1 MKPNSFKHSVL
12 AVGVVA
18 AMGITTAN
26 AATPTGGTSGSF
38 NVTNKASASYT
49 VAGNATSQT
58 AESNVVTVN
67 VSETGSFSLISTV
80 ADNTPNDDFGRDRPI
95 NAQASSTV
103 DFTHTLT
110 NGGNVN
116 DTYTVNIANIP
127 NANANGDDFDY
138 NLTNSVIKY
147 QKVNAAGTNVGGEV
161 IVINGGTI
169 ALAPGEKA
177 LITVTAQADTKR
189 VADANGILT
198 VTAES
203 VYLKSKTGNTAA
215 TTYTATNT
223 DNALTKTPLYAITK
237 SATTNLG
244 NKNLDLNNTG
254 AYVDYTITVK
264 NEGNID
270 GTAITISDDLP
281 SGLVAIASTEA
292 NYLAPTVTASNGSAA
307 GTAVLSAVN
316 KTITVAG
323 QNVKV
328 GETITVTFRAKKATG
343 ATDAD
348 SFTNYAIVRDNTKD
362 DATANNPDIIDRS
375 DNGLT
380 PGGLT
385 QSTYEDPSKPLIG
398 KDDNTNSSVTTSNQ
412 VRAINITSGANKEI
426 ALVTSTTNNEISN
439 TYTYTITNNGS
450 GVTEAAGTGNDANAV
465 KLSIKPTAT
474 QNNGIIDSPII
485 NITRVYVDANDN
497 GKFDTGETELT
508 GVNGIYDLN
517 AATPLVNGTRT
528 GLAPTASV
536 KIGVQVA
543 STGQGSNDPNST
555 TNNVNNIGNFET
567 LTVAVQPVGTVSGT
581 AAPTSTAGNQ
591 LSTTSTTTLQGINL
605 KKYQIADNCT
615 ANPDVAAATWSTDN
629 VTAKADQCVFYKL
642 EAINTF
648 TDTTKIVNNLVVS
661 DALDSKLT
669 YQAGSF
675 SASPTATS
683 QILGQSIQ
691 VTFASIAANTTAN
704 VIFAA
709 KPSQTGTNQ

>member
-12 AVGVVA
+12 AIGVVA

-38 NVTNKASASYT
+38 NVTNKATASYT
-49 VAGNATSQT
+49 VAGNTTSQN

-67 VSETGSFSLISTV
+67 VSETGSFSLLSTV
-80 ADNTPNDDFGRDRPI
+80 VDANPNDDFGRDRSI

-127 NANANGDDFDY
+127 NGTGDAFDY
-138 NLTNSVIKY
+138 SLTASVIKY
-147 QKVNAAGTNVGGEV
+147 QKVNAAGTNIGGVV
-161 IVINGGTI
+161 IVANGGTI

-203 VYLKSKTGNTAA
+203 AYLKSKTGNTAA

-223 DNALTKTPLYAITK
+223 DNALTTTPLYAITK

-244 NKNLDLNNTG
+244 NRNLDLNNAS

-264 NEGNID
+264 NEGNIN
-270 GTAITISDDLP
+270 GTAISISDDLP

-292 NYLAPTVTASNGSAA
+292 NYVAPTVTASNGSAA
-307 GTAVLSAVN
+307 GTAVLSNSN

-343 ATDAD
+343 ATATS
-348 SFTNYAIVRDNTKD
+348 SFVNYAVVRDNTKD
-362 DATANNPDIIDRS
+362 DTTANTPDIIDRS
-375 DNGLT
+375 DNGVT
-380 PGGLT
+380 PGGPT
-385 QSTYEDPSKPLIG
+385 ESTYEDPAKPLVG
-398 KDDNTNSSVTTSNQ
+398 ADNNNNATVNTTNQT
-412 VRAINITSGANKEI
+412 RAIAITPGANKEI
-426 ALVTSTTNNEISN
+426 ALVTLATSNEVTN
-439 TYTYTITNNGS
+439 TYTYTITNNGTD
-450 GVTEAAGTGNDANAV
+450 VTEAVGTGNNANAV

-474 QNNGIIDSPII
+474 QNNGITDSAVIS
-485 NITRVYVDANDN
+485 ITRVYVDANNN

-508 GVNGIYDLN
+508 GVDGIYDLN

-528 GLAPTASV
+528 GLAPGASV

-543 STGQGSNDPNST
+543 STGKGSNDPNST
-555 TNNVNNIGNFET
+555 TDNVNNIGNFET
-567 LTVAVQPVGTVSGT
+567 LTVAVQPNGAVNGT
-581 AAPTSTAGNQ
+581 AAPTSTSDNP
-591 LSTTSTTTLQGINL
+591 LSTTSTTTLQGVNL
-605 KKYQIADNCT
+605 KKYQIADDCD
-615 ANPDVAAATWSTDN
+615 ANPGVAAAAWSIN
-629 VTAKADQCVFYKL
+629 PATANADQCVFYKL
-642 EAINTF
+642 EAKNTF
-648 TDTTKIVNNLVVS
+648 TDTTKVVNNLVVS
-661 DALDSKLT
+661 DTLNDKLT
-669 YQAGSF
+669 YQANSF

-683 QILGQSIQ
+683 QTLGQSLQ

-709 KPSQTGTNQ
+709 QPSKTGTN

>member
-12 AVGVVA
+12 AIGVVA

-38 NVTNKASASYT
+38 NVTNKATASYT
-49 VAGNATSQT
+49 VAGNTTSQN

-67 VSETGSFSLISTV
+67 VSETGSFSLLSTV
-80 ADNTPNDDFGRDRPI
+80 VDANPNDDFGRDRSI

-127 NANANGDDFDY
+127 NGTGDDFDY
-138 NLTNSVIKY
+138 SLTASVIKY
-147 QKVNAAGTNVGGEV
+147 QKVNAAGTNIGGVV
-161 IVINGGTI
+161 IVANGGTI

-177 LITVTAQADTKR
+177 LITDTAQADTKR

-203 VYLKSKTGNTAA
+203 AYLKSKTGNTAA

-223 DNALTKTPLYAITK
+223 DNALTTTPLYAITK

-244 NKNLDLNNTG
+244 NRNLDLNNAS

-264 NEGNID
+264 NEGNIN
-270 GTAITISDDLP
+270 GTAISISDDLP

-292 NYLAPTVTASNGSAA
+292 NYVAPTVTASNGSAA
-307 GTAVLSAVN
+307 GTAVLSNSN

-343 ATDAD
+343 ATATS
-348 SFTNYAIVRDNTKD
+348 SFVNYAVVRDNTKD
-362 DATANNPDIIDRS
+362 DTTANTPDIIDRS
-375 DNGLT
+375 DNGVI
-380 PGGLT
+380 PGGPT
-385 QSTYEDPSKPLIG
+385 ESTYEDPAKPLVG
-398 KDDNTNSSVTTSNQ
+398 ADNNNNATVNTTNQT
-412 VRAINITSGANKEI
+412 RAIAITPGANKEI
-426 ALVTSTTNNEISN
+426 ALVTLATSNEVTN
-439 TYTYTITNNGS
+439 TYTYTITNNGND
-450 GVTEAAGTGNDANAV
+450 VTEAVGTGNNANAV

-474 QNNGIIDSPII
+474 QNNGITDSAVIS
-485 NITRVYVDANDN
+485 ITRVYVDANNN

-508 GVNGIYDLN
+508 GVDGIYDLN

-528 GLAPTASV
+528 GLAPGASV

-543 STGQGSNDPNST
+543 STGKGSNDPNST
-555 TNNVNNIGNFET
+555 TDNVNNIGNFET
-567 LTVAVQPVGTVSGT
+567 LTVAVQPNGAVNGT
-581 AAPTSTAGNQ
+581 AAPTSTSDNP
-591 LSTTSTTTLQGINL
+591 LSTTSTTTLQGVNL
-605 KKYQIADNCT
+605 KKYQIADDCD
-615 ANPDVAAATWSTDN
+615 ANPGVAAAAWSIN
-629 VTAKADQCVFYKL
+629 PATANADQCVFYKL
-642 EAINTF
+642 EAKNTF
-648 TDTTKIVNNLVVS
+648 TDTTKVVNNLVVS
-661 DALDSKLT
+661 DTLNDKLT
-669 YQAGSF
+669 YQANSF

-683 QILGQSIQ
+683 QTLGQSLQ

-704 VIFAA
+704 IIFAA
-709 KPSQTGTNQ
+709 QPSKTGTN

>member
-12 AVGVVA
+12 AIGVVA

-38 NVTNKASASYT
+38 NVTNKATASYT
-49 VAGNATSQT
+49 VAGNTTSQN

-67 VSETGSFSLISTV
+67 VSETGSFSLLSTV
-80 ADNTPNDDFGRDRPI
+80 VDANPNDDFGRDRSI

-127 NANANGDDFDY
+127 NGTGDDFDY
-138 NLTNSVIKY
+138 SLTASVIKY
-147 QKVNAAGTNVGGEV
+147 QKVNAAGTNIGGVV
-161 IVINGGTI
+161 IVANGGTI

-203 VYLKSKTGNTAA
+203 AYLKSKTGNTAA

-223 DNALTKTPLYAITK
+223 DNALTTTPLYAITK

-244 NKNLDLNNTG
+244 NRNLDLNNAS

-264 NEGNID
+264 NEGNIN
-270 GTAITISDDLP
+270 GTAISISDDLP

-292 NYLAPTVTASNGSAA
+292 NYVAPTVTASNGSAA
-307 GTAVLSAVN
+307 GTAVLSNSN

-343 ATDAD
+343 ATATS
-348 SFTNYAIVRDNTKD
+348 SFVNYAVVRDNTKD
-362 DATANNPDIIDRS
+362 DTTTNTPDIIDRS
-375 DNGLT
+375 DNGVT
-380 PGGLT
+380 PGGPT
-385 QSTYEDPSKPLIG
+385 ESTYEDPAKPLVG
-398 KDDNTNSSVTTSNQ
+398 ADNNNNATVNTTNQT
-412 VRAINITSGANKEI
+412 RAIAITPGANKEI
-426 ALVTSTTNNEISN
+426 ALVTLATSNEVTN
-439 TYTYTITNNGS
+439 TYTYTITNNGTD
-450 GVTEAAGTGNDANAV
+450 VTEAVGTGNNANAV

-474 QNNGIIDSPII
+474 QNNGITDSAVIS
-485 NITRVYVDANDN
+485 ITRVYVDANNN

-508 GVNGIYDLN
+508 DVDGIYDLN

-528 GLAPTASV
+528 GLAPGASV

-543 STGQGSNDPNST
+543 STGKGSNDPNST
-555 TNNVNNIGNFET
+555 TDNVNNIGNFET
-567 LTVAVQPVGTVSGT
+567 LTVAVQPNGAVNGT
-581 AAPTSTAGNQ
+581 AAPTSTSDNP
-591 LSTTSTTTLQGINL
+591 LSTTSTTTLQGVNL
-605 KKYQIADNCT
+605 KKYQIADDCD
-615 ANPDVAAATWSTDN
+615 ANPGVAAAAWSIN
-629 VTAKADQCVFYKL
+629 PATANADQCVFYKL
-642 EAINTF
+642 EAKNTF
-648 TDTTKIVNNLVVS
+648 TDTTKVVNNLVVS
-661 DALDSKLT
+661 DTLNDKLT
-669 YQAGSF
+669 YQANSF

-683 QILGQSIQ
+683 QTLGQSLQ

-709 KPSQTGTNQ
+709 QPSKTGTN

>member
-12 AVGVVA
+12 AIGVVA

-38 NVTNKASASYT
+38 NVTNKATASYT
-49 VAGNATSQT
+49 VAGNTTSQN

-67 VSETGSFSLISTV
+67 VSETGSFSLLSTV
-80 ADNTPNDDFGRDRPI
+80 VDANPNDDFGRDRSI

-127 NANANGDDFDY
+127 NGTGDDFDY
-138 NLTNSVIKY
+138 SLTASVIKY
-147 QKVNAAGTNVGGEV
+147 QKVNAAGTNIGGVV
-161 IVINGGTI
+161 IVANGGTI

-203 VYLKSKTGNTAA
+203 AYLKSKTGNTAA

-223 DNALTKTPLYAITK
+223 DNALTTTPLYAITK

-244 NKNLDLNNTG
+244 NRNLDLNNAS

-264 NEGNID
+264 NDGNIN
-270 GTAITISDDLP
+270 GTAISISDDLP

-292 NYLAPTVTASNGSAA
+292 NYVAPTVTASNGSAA
-307 GTAVLSAVN
+307 GTAVLSNSN

-343 ATDAD
+343 ATATS
-348 SFTNYAIVRDNTKD
+348 SFVNYAVVRDNTKD
-362 DATANNPDIIDRS
+362 DTTANTPDIIDRS
-375 DNGLT
+375 DNGVI
-380 PGGLT
+380 PGGPT
-385 QSTYEDPSKPLIG
+385 ESTYEDPAKPLVG
-398 KDDNTNSSVTTSNQ
+398 ADNNNNATVNTTNQT
-412 VRAINITSGANKEI
+412 RAIAITPGANKEI
-426 ALVTSTTNNEISN
+426 ALVTLATSNEVTN
-439 TYTYTITNNGS
+439 TYTYTITNNGTD
-450 GVTEAAGTGNDANAV
+450 VTEAVGTGNNANAV

-474 QNNGIIDSPII
+474 QNNGITDSAVIS
-485 NITRVYVDANDN
+485 ITRVYVDANNN

-508 GVNGIYDLN
+508 GVDGIYDLN

-528 GLAPTASV
+528 GLAPGASV

-543 STGQGSNDPNST
+543 STGKGSNDPNST
-555 TNNVNNIGNFET
+555 TDNVNNIGNFET
-567 LTVAVQPVGTVSGT
+567 LTVAVQPNGAVNGT
-581 AAPTSTAGNQ
+581 AAPTSTSDNP
-591 LSTTSTTTLQGINL
+591 LSTTSTTTLQGVNL
-605 KKYQIADNCT
+605 KKYQIADDCD
-615 ANPDVAAATWSTDN
+615 ANPGVAAAAWSIN
-629 VTAKADQCVFYKL
+629 PATANADQCVFYKL
-642 EAINTF
+642 EAKNTF
-648 TDTTKIVNNLVVS
+648 TDTTKVVNNLVVS
-661 DALDSKLT
+661 DTLNDKLT
-669 YQAGSF
+669 YQANSF

-683 QILGQSIQ
+683 QTLGQSLQ

-709 KPSQTGTNQ
+709 QPSKTGTN

>member
-12 AVGVVA
+12 AIGVVA

-38 NVTNKASASYT
+38 NVTNKATASYT
-49 VAGNATSQT
+49 VAGNTTSQN

-67 VSETGSFSLISTV
+67 VSETGSFSLLSTV
-80 ADNTPNDDFGRDRPI
+80 VDADPNDDFGRDRSI

-127 NANANGDDFDY
+127 NGTGDDFDY
-138 NLTNSVIKY
+138 SLTASVIKY
-147 QKVNAAGTNVGGEV
+147 QKVNAAGTNIGGVV
-161 IVINGGTI
+161 IVANGGTI

-203 VYLKSKTGNTAA
+203 AYLKSKTGNTAA

-223 DNALTKTPLYAITK
+223 DNALTTTPLYAITK

-244 NKNLDLNNTG
+244 NRNLDLNNAS

-264 NEGNID
+264 NEGNIN
-270 GTAITISDDLP
+270 GTAISISDDLP
-281 SGLVAIASTEA
+281 SGLIAIASTEA
-292 NYLAPTVTASNGSAA
+292 NYVAPTVTASNGSAA
-307 GTAVLSAVN
+307 GTAVLSNSN

-343 ATDAD
+343 ATTTS
-348 SFTNYAIVRDNTKD
+348 SFVNYAVVRDNTKD
-362 DATANNPDIIDRS
+362 DTTANTPDIIDRS
-375 DNGLT
+375 DNGVI
-380 PGGLT
+380 PGGPT
-385 QSTYEDPSKPLIG
+385 ESTYEDPAKPLIG
-398 KDDNTNSSVTTSNQ
+398 ADNNNNATVNTTNQT
-412 VRAINITSGANKEI
+412 RAIAITPGANKEI
-426 ALVTSTTNNEISN
+426 ALVTLATSNEVTN
-439 TYTYTITNNGS
+439 TYTYTITNNGTD
-450 GVTEAAGTGNDANAV
+450 VTEAVGTGNNANAV

-474 QNNGIIDSPII
+474 QNNGITDSAVIS
-485 NITRVYVDANDN
+485 ITRVYVDANSN

-508 GVNGIYDLN
+508 GVDGIYDLN

-528 GLAPTASV
+528 GLAPGASV

-543 STGQGSNDPNST
+543 STGKGSNDPNST
-555 TNNVNNIGNFET
+555 TDNVNNIGDFET
-567 LTVAVQPVGTVSGT
+567 LTVAVQPNGAVNGT
-581 AAPTSTAGNQ
+581 AAPTSTSDNP
-591 LSTTSTTTLQGINL
+591 LSTTSTTTLQGVNL
-605 KKYQIADNCT
+605 KKYQIADDCD
-615 ANPDVAAATWSTDN
+615 ANPGVAAAAWSIN
-629 VTAKADQCVFYKL
+629 PATANADQCVFYKL
-642 EAINTF
+642 EAKNTF
-648 TDTTKIVNNLVVS
+648 TDTTKVVNNLVVS
-661 DALDSKLT
+661 DTLNDKLT
-669 YQAGSF
+669 YQANSF

-683 QILGQSIQ
+683 QTLGQSLQ

-709 KPSQTGTNQ
+709 QPSKTGTN

>member
-12 AVGVVA
+12 AIGVVA

-38 NVTNKASASYT
+38 NVTNKATASYT
-49 VAGNATSQT
+49 VAGNTTSQN

-67 VSETGSFSLISTV
+67 VSETGSFSLLSTV
-80 ADNTPNDDFGRDRPI
+80 VDANPNDDFGRDRSI

-127 NANANGDDFDY
+127 NGTGDDFDY
-138 NLTNSVIKY
+138 SLTASVIKY
-147 QKVNAAGTNVGGEV
+147 QKVNAAGTNIGGVV
-161 IVINGGTI
+161 IVANGGTI

-203 VYLKSKTGNTAA
+203 AYLKSKTGNTAA

-223 DNALTKTPLYAITK
+223 DNALTTTPLYAITK

-244 NKNLDLNNTG
+244 NRNLDLNNAS

-264 NEGNID
+264 NDGNIN
-270 GTAITISDDLP
+270 GTAISISDDLP

-292 NYLAPTVTASNGSAA
+292 NYVAPTVTASNGSAA
-307 GTAVLSAVN
+307 GTAVLSNSN

-343 ATDAD
+343 ATATS
-348 SFTNYAIVRDNTKD
+348 SFVNYAVVRDNTKD
-362 DATANNPDIIDRS
+362 DTTANTPDIIDRS
-375 DNGLT
+375 DNGVT
-380 PGGLT
+380 PGGPT
-385 QSTYEDPSKPLIG
+385 ESTYEDPAKPLVG
-398 KDDNTNSSVTTSNQ
+398 ADNNNNATVNTTNQT
-412 VRAINITSGANKEI
+412 RAIAITPGANKEI
-426 ALVTSTTNNEISN
+426 ALVTLATSNEVTN
-439 TYTYTITNNGS
+439 TYTYTITNNGTD
-450 GVTEAAGTGNDANAV
+450 VTEAVGTGNNANAV

-474 QNNGIIDSPII
+474 QNNGITDSAVIS
-485 NITRVYVDANDN
+485 ITRVYVDANNN

-508 GVNGIYDLN
+508 GVDGIYDLN

-528 GLAPTASV
+528 GLAPGASV

-543 STGQGSNDPNST
+543 STGKGSNDPNST
-555 TNNVNNIGNFET
+555 TDNVNNIGNFET
-567 LTVAVQPVGTVSGT
+567 LTVAVQPNGAVNGT
-581 AAPTSTAGNQ
+581 AAPTSTSDNP
-591 LSTTSTTTLQGINL
+591 LSTTSTTTLQGVNL
-605 KKYQIADNCT
+605 KKYQIADDCD
-615 ANPDVAAATWSTDN
+615 ANPGVAAAAWSIN
-629 VTAKADQCVFYKL
+629 PATANADQCVFYKL
-642 EAINTF
+642 EAKNTF
-648 TDTTKIVNNLVVS
+648 TDTTKVVNNLVVS
-661 DALDSKLT
+661 DTLNDKLT
-669 YQAGSF
+669 YQANSF

-683 QILGQSIQ
+683 QTLGQSLQ

-709 KPSQTGTNQ
+709 QPSKTGTN

>member
-12 AVGVVA
+12 AIGVVA

-38 NVTNKASASYT
+38 NVTNKATASYT
-49 VAGNATSQT
+49 VAGNTTSQN

-67 VSETGSFSLISTV
+67 VSETGSFSLLSTV
-80 ADNTPNDDFGRDRPI
+80 VDANPNDDFGRDRSI

-127 NANANGDDFDY
+127 NGTGDAFDY
-138 NLTNSVIKY
+138 SLTASVIKY
-147 QKVNAAGTNVGGEV
+147 QKVNAAGTNIGGVV
-161 IVINGGTI
+161 IVANGGTI

-203 VYLKSKTGNTAA
+203 AYLKSKTGNTAA

-223 DNALTKTPLYAITK
+223 DNALTTTPLYAITK

-244 NKNLDLNNTG
+244 NRNLDLNNAS

-264 NEGNID
+264 NDGNIN
-270 GTAITISDDLP
+270 GTAISISDDLP

-292 NYLAPTVTASNGSAA
+292 NYVAPTVTASNGSAA
-307 GTAVLSAVN
+307 GTAVLSNSN

-343 ATDAD
+343 ATATS
-348 SFTNYAIVRDNTKD
+348 SFVNYAVVRDNTKD
-362 DATANNPDIIDRS
+362 DTTANTPDIIDRS
-375 DNGLT
+375 DNGVI
-380 PGGLT
+380 PGGPT
-385 QSTYEDPSKPLIG
+385 ESTYEDPAKPLVG
-398 KDDNTNSSVTTSNQ
+398 ADNNNNATVNTTNQT
-412 VRAINITSGANKEI
+412 RAIAITPGANKEI
-426 ALVTSTTNNEISN
+426 ALVTLATSNEVTN
-439 TYTYTITNNGS
+439 TYTYTITNNGTD
-450 GVTEAAGTGNDANAV
+450 VTEAVGTGNNANAV

-474 QNNGIIDSPII
+474 QNNGITDSAVIS
-485 NITRVYVDANDN
+485 ITRVYVDANNN

-508 GVNGIYDLN
+508 GVDGIYDLN

-528 GLAPTASV
+528 GLAPGASV

-543 STGQGSNDPNST
+543 STGKGSNDPNST
-555 TNNVNNIGNFET
+555 TDNVNNIGNFET
-567 LTVAVQPVGTVSGT
+567 LTVAVQPNGAVNGT
-581 AAPTSTAGNQ
+581 AAPTSTSDNP
-591 LSTTSTTTLQGINL
+591 LSTTSTTTLQGVNL
-605 KKYQIADNCT
+605 KKYQIADDCD
-615 ANPDVAAATWSTDN
+615 ANPGVAAAAWSIN
-629 VTAKADQCVFYKL
+629 PATANADQCVFYKL
-642 EAINTF
+642 EAKNTF
-648 TDTTKIVNNLVVS
+648 TDTTKVVNNLVVS
-661 DALDSKLT
+661 DTLNDKLT
-669 YQAGSF
+669 YQANSF

-683 QILGQSIQ
+683 QTLGQSLQ
-691 VTFASIAANTTAN
+691 VTFASIPANTTAN

-709 KPSQTGTNQ
+709 QPSKTGTN

>member
-12 AVGVVA
+12 AIGVVA

-38 NVTNKASASYT
+38 NVTNKATASYT
-49 VAGNATSQT
+49 VAGNTTSQN

-67 VSETGSFSLISTV
+67 VSETGSFSLLSTV
-80 ADNTPNDDFGRDRPI
+80 VDANPNDDFGRDRSI

-127 NANANGDDFDY
+127 NGTGDAFDY
-138 NLTNSVIKY
+138 SLTASVIKY
-147 QKVNAAGTNVGGEV
+147 QKVNAAGTNIGGVV
-161 IVINGGTI
+161 IVANGGTI

-203 VYLKSKTGNTAA
+203 AYLKSKTGNTAA

-223 DNALTKTPLYAITK
+223 DNALTTTPLYAITK

-244 NKNLDLNNTG
+244 NRNLDLNNAS

-264 NEGNID
+264 NDGNIN
-270 GTAITISDDLP
+270 GTAISISDDLP

-292 NYLAPTVTASNGSAA
+292 NYVAPTVTASNGSAA
-307 GTAVLSAVN
+307 GTAVLSNSN

-343 ATDAD
+343 ATATS
-348 SFTNYAIVRDNTKD
+348 SFVNYAVVRDNTKD
-362 DATANNPDIIDRS
+362 DTTANTPDIIDRS
-375 DNGLT
+375 DNGVI
-380 PGGLT
+380 PGGPT
-385 QSTYEDPSKPLIG
+385 ESTYEDPAKPLVG
-398 KDDNTNSSVTTSNQ
+398 ADNNNNATVNTTNQT
-412 VRAINITSGANKEI
+412 RAIAITPGANKEI
-426 ALVTSTTNNEISN
+426 ALVTLATSNEVTN
-439 TYTYTITNNGS
+439 TYTYTITNNGTD
-450 GVTEAAGTGNDANAV
+450 VTEAVGTGNNANAV

-474 QNNGIIDSPII
+474 QNNGITDSAVIS
-485 NITRVYVDANDN
+485 ITRVYVDANNN

-508 GVNGIYDLN
+508 GVDGIYDLN

-528 GLAPTASV
+528 GLAPGASV

-543 STGQGSNDPNST
+543 STGKGSNDPNST
-555 TNNVNNIGNFET
+555 TDNVNNIGNFET
-567 LTVAVQPVGTVSGT
+567 LTVAVQPNGAVNGT
-581 AAPTSTAGNQ
+581 AAPTSTSDNP
-591 LSTTSTTTLQGINL
+591 LSTTSTTTLQGVNL
-605 KKYQIADNCT
+605 KKYQIADDCD
-615 ANPDVAAATWSTDN
+615 ANPGVAAAAWSIN
-629 VTAKADQCVFYKL
+629 PATANADQCVFYKL
-642 EAINTF
+642 EAKNTF
-648 TDTTKIVNNLVVS
+648 TDTTKVVNNLVVS
-661 DALDSKLT
+661 DTLNDKLT
-669 YQAGSF
+669 YQANSF

-683 QILGQSIQ
+683 QTLGQSLQ

-704 VIFAA
+704 IIFAA
-709 KPSQTGTNQ
+709 QPSKTGTN

>member
-12 AVGVVA
+12 AIGVVA

-38 NVTNKASASYT
+38 NVTNKATASYT
-49 VAGNATSQT
+49 VAGNTTSQN

-67 VSETGSFSLISTV
+67 VSETGSFSLLSTV
-80 ADNTPNDDFGRDRPI
+80 VDANPNDDFGRDRSI

-127 NANANGDDFDY
+127 NGTGDDFDY
-138 NLTNSVIKY
+138 SLTTSVIKY
-147 QKVNAAGTNVGGEV
+147 QKVNAAGTNVGGAV
-161 IVINGGTI
+161 TVANGGTI

-189 VADANGILT
+189 VADTNGILT

-203 VYLKSKTGNTAA
+203 AYLKSKTGNTAA

-244 NKNLDLNNTG
+244 TKNLDLNNTN

-281 SGLVAIASTEA
+281 TGLVAIASTTEA
-292 NYLAPTVTASNGSAA
+292 NYVAPTVTASNGSAA
-307 GTAVLSAVN
+307 GTAVLSNSN

-343 ATDAD
+343 ATDAS
-348 SFTNYAIVRDNTKD
+348 SFINYAVVRDNTKD

-398 KDDNTNSSVTTSNQ
+398 KDDNTNASVTTSNQ
-412 VRAINITSGANKEI
+412 VRAINITPGANKEI
-426 ALVTSTTNNEISN
+426 ALVTPATSNVIGN

-450 GVTEAAGTGNDANAV
+450 GVTEASESGNTNNAV
-465 KLSIKPTAT
+465 KLSIQPTAT
-474 QNNGIIDSPII
+474 RNNGIADDPNIS
-485 NITRVYVDANDN
+485 ITRVFVDANDDGIFN
-497 GKFDTGETELT
+497 TGEIELT

-517 AATPLVNGTRT
+517 AATPLVNGTRA
-528 GLAPTASV
+528 GLAPGASV
-536 KIGVQVA
+536 KIGVQVL
-543 STGQGSNDPNST
+543 STGKGSNDPNST
-555 TNNVNNIGNFET
+555 TNNVNNIGDFET
-567 LTVAVQPVGTVSGT
+567 IAVALQPRGPVQGT
-581 AAPTSTAGNQ
+581 AAPTSTPGNQ
-591 LSTTSTTTLQGINL
+591 LSTTSTTTLQGVNL
-605 KKYQIADNCT
+605 KKYQIAADCN
-615 ANPDVAAATWSTDN
+615 ANPGVAAAWSTDPA
-629 VTAKADQCVFYKL
+629 TANADQCVFYKL
-642 EAINTF
+642 EAKNTF
-648 TDTTKIVNNLVVS
+648 TDTTKIVNNLIVS
-661 DALDSKLT
+661 DTLDSKLT
-669 YQAGSF
+669 YQANSF

-683 QILGQSIQ
+683 QTLGQSLQ

-704 VIFAA
+704 VVFAA
-709 KPSQTGTNQ
+709 KPSQTGTN

>member
-12 AVGVVA
+12 AIGVVA

-38 NVTNKASASYT
+38 NVTNKATASYT
-49 VAGNATSQT
+49 VAGNTTSQN

-67 VSETGSFSLISTV
+67 VSETGSFSLLSTV
-80 ADNTPNDDFGRDRPI
+80 VDANPNDDFGRDRSI

-127 NANANGDDFDY
+127 NGTGDAFDY
-138 NLTNSVIKY
+138 SLTASVIKY
-147 QKVNAAGTNVGGEV
+147 QKVNAAGTNIGGVV
-161 IVINGGTI
+161 IVANGGTI

-203 VYLKSKTGNTAA
+203 AYLKSKTGNTAA

-223 DNALTKTPLYAITK
+223 DNALTTTPLYAITK

-244 NKNLDLNNTG
+244 NRNLDLNNAS

-264 NEGNID
+264 NDGNIN
-270 GTAITISDDLP
+270 GTAISISDDLP

-292 NYLAPTVTASNGSAA
+292 NYVAPTVTASNGSAA
-307 GTAVLSAVN
+307 GTAVLSNSN

-343 ATDAD
+343 ATATS
-348 SFTNYAIVRDNTKD
+348 SFVNYAVVRDNTKD
-362 DATANNPDIIDRS
+362 DTTANTPDIIDRS
-375 DNGLT
+375 DNGVT
-380 PGGLT
+380 PGGPT
-385 QSTYEDPSKPLIG
+385 ESTYEDPAKPLVG
-398 KDDNTNSSVTTSNQ
+398 ADNNNNATVNTTNQT
-412 VRAINITSGANKEI
+412 RAIAITPGANKEI
-426 ALVTSTTNNEISN
+426 ALVTLATSNEVTN
-439 TYTYTITNNGS
+439 TYTYTITNNGTD
-450 GVTEAAGTGNDANAV
+450 VTEAVGTGNNANAV

-474 QNNGIIDSPII
+474 QNNGITDSAVIS
-485 NITRVYVDANDN
+485 ITRVYVDANNN

-508 GVNGIYDLN
+508 GVDGIYDLN

-528 GLAPTASV
+528 GLAPGASV

-543 STGQGSNDPNST
+543 STGKGSNDPNST
-555 TNNVNNIGNFET
+555 TDNVNNIGNFET
-567 LTVAVQPVGTVSGT
+567 LTVAVQPNGAVNGT
-581 AAPTSTAGNQ
+581 AAPTSTSDNP
-591 LSTTSTTTLQGINL
+591 LSTTSTTTLQGVNL
-605 KKYQIADNCT
+605 KKYQIADDCD
-615 ANPDVAAATWSTDN
+615 ANPGVAAAAWSIN
-629 VTAKADQCVFYKL
+629 PATANADQCVFYKL
-642 EAINTF
+642 EAKNTF
-648 TDTTKIVNNLVVS
+648 TDTTKVVNNLVVS
-661 DALDSKLT
+661 DTLNDKLT
-669 YQAGSF
+669 YQANSF

-683 QILGQSIQ
+683 QTLGQSLQ

-709 KPSQTGTNQ
+709 QPSKTGTN

>member
-12 AVGVVA
+12 AIGVVA

-38 NVTNKASASYT
+38 NVTNKATASYT
-49 VAGNATSQT
+49 VAGNTTSQN

-67 VSETGSFSLISTV
+67 VSETGSFSLLSTV
-80 ADNTPNDDFGRDRPI
+80 VDADPNDDFGRDRSI

-127 NANANGDDFDY
+127 NGTGDDFDY
-138 NLTNSVIKY
+138 SLTASVIKY
-147 QKVNAAGTNVGGEV
+147 QKVNAAGTNIGGVV
-161 IVINGGTI
+161 IVANGGTI

-203 VYLKSKTGNTAA
+203 AYLKSKTGNTAA

-223 DNALTKTPLYAITK
+223 DNALTTTPLYAITK

-244 NKNLDLNNTG
+244 NRNLDLNNAS

-264 NEGNID
+264 NEGNIN
-270 GTAITISDDLP
+270 GTAISISDDLP
-281 SGLVAIASTEA
+281 SGLIAIASTEA
-292 NYLAPTVTASNGSAA
+292 NYVAPTVTASNGSAA
-307 GTAVLSAVN
+307 GTAVLSNSN

-343 ATDAD
+343 ATATS
-348 SFTNYAIVRDNTKD
+348 SFVNYAVVRDNTKD
-362 DATANNPDIIDRS
+362 DTTANTPDIIDRS
-375 DNGLT
+375 DNGVI
-380 PGGLT
+380 PGGPT
-385 QSTYEDPSKPLIG
+385 ESTYEDPAKPLIG
-398 KDDNTNSSVTTSNQ
+398 ADNNNNATVNTTNQT
-412 VRAINITSGANKEI
+412 RAIAITPGANKEI
-426 ALVTSTTNNEISN
+426 ALVTLATSNEVTN
-439 TYTYTITNNGS
+439 TYTYTITNNGTD
-450 GVTEAAGTGNDANAV
+450 VTEAVGTGNNANAV

-474 QNNGIIDSPII
+474 QNNGITDSAVIS
-485 NITRVYVDANDN
+485 ITRVYVDANNN

-508 GVNGIYDLN
+508 GVDGIYDLN

-528 GLAPTASV
+528 GLAPGASV

-543 STGQGSNDPNST
+543 STGKGSNDPNST
-555 TNNVNNIGNFET
+555 TDNVNNIGDFET
-567 LTVAVQPVGTVSGT
+567 LTVAVQPNGAVNGT
-581 AAPTSTAGNQ
+581 AAPTSTSDNP
-591 LSTTSTTTLQGINL
+591 LSTTSTTTLQGVNL
-605 KKYQIADNCT
+605 KKYQIADDCG
-615 ANPDVAAATWSTDN
+615 ANPGVAAAAWSIN
-629 VTAKADQCVFYKL
+629 PATANADQCVFYKL
-642 EAINTF
+642 EAKNTF
-648 TDTTKIVNNLVVS
+648 TDTTKVVNNLVVS
-661 DALDSKLT
+661 DTLNDKLT
-669 YQAGSF
+669 YQANSF

-683 QILGQSIQ
+683 QTLGQSLQ

-709 KPSQTGTNQ
+709 QPSKTGTN

>member
-12 AVGVVA
+12 AIGVVA

-38 NVTNKASASYT
+38 NVTNKATASYT
-49 VAGNATSQT
+49 VAGNTTSQN

-67 VSETGSFSLISTV
+67 VSETGSFSLLSTV
-80 ADNTPNDDFGRDRPI
+80 VDANPNDDFGRDRSI

-127 NANANGDDFDY
+127 NGTGDAFDY
-138 NLTNSVIKY
+138 SLTASVIKY
-147 QKVNAAGTNVGGEV
+147 QKVNAAGTNIGGVV
-161 IVINGGTI
+161 IVANGGTI

-203 VYLKSKTGNTAA
+203 AYLKSKTGNTAA

-223 DNALTKTPLYAITK
+223 DNALTTTPLYAITK

-244 NKNLDLNNTG
+244 NRNLDLNNAS

-264 NEGNID
+264 NEGNIN
-270 GTAITISDDLP
+270 GTAISISDDLP

-292 NYLAPTVTASNGSAA
+292 NYVAPTVTASNGSAA
-307 GTAVLSAVN
+307 GTAVLSNSN

-343 ATDAD
+343 ATATS
-348 SFTNYAIVRDNTKD
+348 SFVNYAVVRDNTKD
-362 DATANNPDIIDRS
+362 DTTANTPDIIDRS
-375 DNGLT
+375 DNGVT
-380 PGGLT
+380 PGGPT
-385 QSTYEDPSKPLIG
+385 ESTYEDPAKPLVG
-398 KDDNTNSSVTTSNQ
+398 ADNNNNATVNTTNQT
-412 VRAINITSGANKEI
+412 RAIAITPGANKEI
-426 ALVTSTTNNEISN
+426 ALVTLATSNEVTN
-439 TYTYTITNNGS
+439 TYTYTITNNGTD
-450 GVTEAAGTGNDANAV
+450 VTEAVGTGNNANAV

-474 QNNGIIDSPII
+474 QNNGITDSAVIS
-485 NITRVYVDANDN
+485 ITRVYVDANNN

-508 GVNGIYDLN
+508 GVDGIYDLN

-528 GLAPTASV
+528 GLAPGASV

-543 STGQGSNDPNST
+543 STGKGSNDPNST
-555 TNNVNNIGNFET
+555 TDNVNNIGNFET
-567 LTVAVQPVGTVSGT
+567 LTVAVQPNGAVNGT
-581 AAPTSTAGNQ
+581 AAPTSTSDNP
-591 LSTTSTTTLQGINL
+591 LSTTSTTTLQGVNL
-605 KKYQIADNCT
+605 KKYQIADDCD
-615 ANPDVAAATWSTDN
+615 ANPGVAAAAWSIN
-629 VTAKADQCVFYKL
+629 PATANADQCVFYKL
-642 EAINTF
+642 EAKNTF
-648 TDTTKIVNNLVVS
+648 TDTTKVVNNLVVS
-661 DALDSKLT
+661 DTLNDKLT
-669 YQAGSF
+669 YQANSF

-683 QILGQSIQ
+683 QTLGQSLQ

-704 VIFAA
+704 IIFAA
-709 KPSQTGTNQ
+709 QPSKTGTN

>member
-12 AVGVVA
+12 AIGVVA

-38 NVTNKASASYT
+38 NVTNKATASYT
-49 VAGNATSQT
+49 VAGNTTSQN

-67 VSETGSFSLISTV
+67 VSETGSFSLLSTV
-80 ADNTPNDDFGRDRPI
+80 VDADPNDDFGRDRSI

-127 NANANGDDFDY
+127 NGTGDDFDY
-138 NLTNSVIKY
+138 SLTASVIKY
-147 QKVNAAGTNVGGEV
+147 QKVNAAGTNIGGVV
-161 IVINGGTI
+161 IVANGGTI

-203 VYLKSKTGNTAA
+203 AYLKSKTGNTAA

-223 DNALTKTPLYAITK
+223 DNALTTTPLYAITK

-244 NKNLDLNNTG
+244 NRNLDLNNAS

-264 NEGNID
+264 NEGNIN
-270 GTAITISDDLP
+270 GTAISISDDLP
-281 SGLVAIASTEA
+281 SGLIAIASTEA
-292 NYLAPTVTASNGSAA
+292 NYVAPTVTASNGSAA
-307 GTAVLSAVN
+307 GTAVLSNSN

-343 ATDAD
+343 ATATS
-348 SFTNYAIVRDNTKD
+348 SFVNYAVVRDNTKD
-362 DATANNPDIIDRS
+362 DTTANTPDIIDRS
-375 DNGLT
+375 DNGVI
-380 PGGLT
+380 PGGPT
-385 QSTYEDPSKPLIG
+385 ESTYEDPAKPLIG
-398 KDDNTNSSVTTSNQ
+398 ADNNNNATVNTTNQT
-412 VRAINITSGANKEI
+412 RAIAITPGANKEI
-426 ALVTSTTNNEISN
+426 ALVTLATSNEVTN
-439 TYTYTITNNGS
+439 TYTYTITNNGTD
-450 GVTEAAGTGNDANAV
+450 VTEAVGTGNNANAV

-474 QNNGIIDSPII
+474 QNNGITDSAVIS
-485 NITRVYVDANDN
+485 ITRVYVDANNN

-508 GVNGIYDLN
+508 GVDGIYDLN

-528 GLAPTASV
+528 GLAPGASV

-543 STGQGSNDPNST
+543 STGKGSNDPNST
-555 TNNVNNIGNFET
+555 TDNVNNIGDFET
-567 LTVAVQPVGTVSGT
+567 LTVAVQPNGAVNGT
-581 AAPTSTAGNQ
+581 AAPTSTSDNP
-591 LSTTSTTTLQGINL
+591 LSTTSTTTLQGVNL
-605 KKYQIADNCT
+605 KKYQIADDCD
-615 ANPDVAAATWSTDN
+615 ANPGVAAAAWSIN
-629 VTAKADQCVFYKL
+629 PATANADQCVFYKL
-642 EAINTF
+642 EAKNTF
-648 TDTTKIVNNLVVS
+648 TDTTKVVNNLVVS
-661 DALDSKLT
+661 DTLNDKLT
-669 YQAGSF
+669 YQANSF

-683 QILGQSIQ
+683 QTLGQSLQ

-709 KPSQTGTNQ
+709 QPSKTGTN

>member
-12 AVGVVA
+12 AIGVVA

-38 NVTNKASASYT
+38 NVTNKATASYT
-49 VAGNATSQT
+49 VAGNTTSQN

-67 VSETGSFSLISTV
+67 VSETGSFSLLSTV
-80 ADNTPNDDFGRDRPI
+80 VDANPNDDFGRDRSI

-127 NANANGDDFDY
+127 NGTGDAFDY
-138 NLTNSVIKY
+138 SLTASVIKY
-147 QKVNAAGTNVGGEV
+147 QKVNAAGTNIGGVV
-161 IVINGGTI
+161 IVANGGTI

-203 VYLKSKTGNTAA
+203 AYLKSKTGNTAA

-223 DNALTKTPLYAITK
+223 DNALTTTPLYAITK

-244 NKNLDLNNTG
+244 NRNLDLNNAS

-264 NEGNID
+264 NEGNIN
-270 GTAITISDDLP
+270 GTAISISDDLP

-292 NYLAPTVTASNGSAA
+292 NYVAPTVTASNGSAA
-307 GTAVLSAVN
+307 GTAVLSNSN

-343 ATDAD
+343 ATATS
-348 SFTNYAIVRDNTKD
+348 SFVNYAVVRDNTKD
-362 DATANNPDIIDRS
+362 DTTANTPDIIDRS
-375 DNGLT
+375 DNGVI
-380 PGGLT
+380 PGGPT
-385 QSTYEDPSKPLIG
+385 ESTYEDPAKPLVG
-398 KDDNTNSSVTTSNQ
+398 ADNNNNATVNTTNQT
-412 VRAINITSGANKEI
+412 RAIAITPGANKEI
-426 ALVTSTTNNEISN
+426 ALVTLATSNEVTN
-439 TYTYTITNNGS
+439 TYTYTITNNGTD
-450 GVTEAAGTGNDANAV
+450 VTEAVGTGNNANAV

-474 QNNGIIDSPII
+474 QNNGITDSAVIS
-485 NITRVYVDANDN
+485 ITRVYVDANNN

-508 GVNGIYDLN
+508 GVDGIYDLN

-528 GLAPTASV
+528 GLAPGASV

-543 STGQGSNDPNST
+543 STGKGSNDPNST
-555 TNNVNNIGNFET
+555 TDNVNNIGNFET
-567 LTVAVQPVGTVSGT
+567 LTVAVQPNGAVNGT
-581 AAPTSTAGNQ
+581 AAPTSTSDNP
-591 LSTTSTTTLQGINL
+591 LSTTSTTTLQGVNL
-605 KKYQIADNCT
+605 KKYQIADDCD
-615 ANPDVAAATWSTDN
+615 ANPGVAAAAWSIN
-629 VTAKADQCVFYKL
+629 PATANADQCVFYKL
-642 EAINTF
+642 EAKNTF
-648 TDTTKIVNNLVVS
+648 TDTTKVVNNLVVS
-661 DALDSKLT
+661 DTLNDKLT
-669 YQAGSF
+669 YQANSF

-683 QILGQSIQ
+683 QTLGQSLQ

-709 KPSQTGTNQ
+709 QPSKTGTN

>member
-12 AVGVVA
+12 AIGVVA

-38 NVTNKASASYT
+38 NVTNKATASYT
-49 VAGNATSQT
+49 VAGNTTSQN

-67 VSETGSFSLISTV
+67 VSETGSFSLLSTV
-80 ADNTPNDDFGRDRPI
+80 VDANPNDDFGRDRSI

-127 NANANGDDFDY
+127 NGTGDDFDY
-138 NLTNSVIKY
+138 SLTASVIKY
-147 QKVNAAGTNVGGEV
+147 QKVNAAGTNIGGVV
-161 IVINGGTI
+161 IVANGGTI

-203 VYLKSKTGNTAA
+203 AYLKSKTGNTAA

-223 DNALTKTPLYAITK
+223 DNALTTTPLYAITK

-244 NKNLDLNNTG
+244 NRNLDLNNAS

-264 NEGNID
+264 NEGNIN
-270 GTAITISDDLP
+270 GTAISISDDLP

-292 NYLAPTVTASNGSAA
+292 NYVAPTVTASNGSAA
-307 GTAVLSAVN
+307 GTAVLSNSN

-343 ATDAD
+343 ATATS
-348 SFTNYAIVRDNTKD
+348 SFVNYAVVRDNTKD
-362 DATANNPDIIDRS
+362 DTTANTPDIIDRS
-375 DNGLT
+375 DNGVT
-380 PGGLT
+380 PGGPT
-385 QSTYEDPSKPLIG
+385 ESTYEDPAKPLVG
-398 KDDNTNSSVTTSNQ
+398 ADNNNNATVNTTNQT
-412 VRAINITSGANKEI
+412 RAIAITPGANKEI
-426 ALVTSTTNNEISN
+426 ALVTLATSNEVTN
-439 TYTYTITNNGS
+439 TYTYTITNNGTD
-450 GVTEAAGTGNDANAV
+450 VTEAVGTGNNANAV

-474 QNNGIIDSPII
+474 QNNGITDSAVIS
-485 NITRVYVDANDN
+485 ITRVYVDANNN

-508 GVNGIYDLN
+508 GVDGIYDLN

-528 GLAPTASV
+528 GLAPGASV

-543 STGQGSNDPNST
+543 STGKGSNDPNST
-555 TNNVNNIGNFET
+555 TDNVNNIGNFET
-567 LTVAVQPVGTVSGT
+567 LTVAVQPNGAVNGT
-581 AAPTSTAGNQ
+581 AAPTSTSDNP
-591 LSTTSTTTLQGINL
+591 LSTTSTTTLQGVNL
-605 KKYQIADNCT
+605 KKYQIADDCD
-615 ANPDVAAATWSTDN
+615 ANPGVAAAAWSIN
-629 VTAKADQCVFYKL
+629 PATANADQCVFYKL
-642 EAINTF
+642 EAKNTF
-648 TDTTKIVNNLVVS
+648 TDTTKVVNNLVVS
-661 DALDSKLT
+661 DTLNDKLT
-669 YQAGSF
+669 YQANSF

-683 QILGQSIQ
+683 QTLGQSLQ

-709 KPSQTGTNQ
+709 QPSKTGTN

>member
-12 AVGVVA
+12 AIGVVA

-38 NVTNKASASYT
+38 NVTNKATASYT
-49 VAGNATSQT
+49 VAGNTTSQN

-67 VSETGSFSLISTV
+67 VSETGSFSLLSTV
-80 ADNTPNDDFGRDRPI
+80 VDANPNDDFGRDRSI

-127 NANANGDDFDY
+127 NGTGDAFDY
-138 NLTNSVIKY
+138 SLTASVIKY
-147 QKVNAAGTNVGGEV
+147 QKVNAAGTNIGGVV
-161 IVINGGTI
+161 IVANGGTI

-203 VYLKSKTGNTAA
+203 AYLKSKTGNTAA

-223 DNALTKTPLYAITK
+223 DNALTTTPLYAITK

-244 NKNLDLNNTG
+244 NRNLDLNNAS

-264 NEGNID
+264 NDGNIN
-270 GTAITISDDLP
+270 GTAISISDDLP

-292 NYLAPTVTASNGSAA
+292 NYVAPTVTASNGSAA
-307 GTAVLSAVN
+307 GTAVLSNSN

-343 ATDAD
+343 ATATS
-348 SFTNYAIVRDNTKD
+348 SFVNYAVVRDNTKD
-362 DATANNPDIIDRS
+362 DTTANTPDIIDRS
-375 DNGLT
+375 DNGVI
-380 PGGLT
+380 PGGPT
-385 QSTYEDPSKPLIG
+385 ESTYEDPAKPLVG
-398 KDDNTNSSVTTSNQ
+398 ADNNNNATVNTTNQT
-412 VRAINITSGANKEI
+412 RAIAITPGANKEI
-426 ALVTSTTNNEISN
+426 ALVTLATSNEVTN
-439 TYTYTITNNGS
+439 TYTYTITNNGTD
-450 GVTEAAGTGNDANAV
+450 VTEAVGTGNNANAV

-474 QNNGIIDSPII
+474 QNNGITDSAVIS
-485 NITRVYVDANDN
+485 ITRVYVDANNN

-508 GVNGIYDLN
+508 GVDGIYDLN

-528 GLAPTASV
+528 GLAPGASV

-543 STGQGSNDPNST
+543 STGKGSNDPNST
-555 TNNVNNIGNFET
+555 TDNVNNIGNFET
-567 LTVAVQPVGTVSGT
+567 LTVAVQPNGAVNGT
-581 AAPTSTAGNQ
+581 AAPTSTSDNP
-591 LSTTSTTTLQGINL
+591 LSTTSTTTLQGVNL
-605 KKYQIADNCT
+605 KKYQIADDCD
-615 ANPDVAAATWSTDN
+615 ANPGVAAAAWSIN
-629 VTAKADQCVFYKL
+629 PATANADQCVFYKL
-642 EAINTF
+642 EAKNTF
-648 TDTTKIVNNLVVS
+648 TDTTKVVNNLVVS
-661 DALDSKLT
+661 DTLNDKLT
-669 YQAGSF
+669 YQANSF

-683 QILGQSIQ
+683 QTLGQSLQ

-709 KPSQTGTNQ
+709 QPSKTGTN

>member
-12 AVGVVA
+12 AIGVVA

-38 NVTNKASASYT
+38 NVTNKATASYT
-49 VAGNATSQT
+49 VAGNTTSQN

-67 VSETGSFSLISTV
+67 VSETGSFSLLSTV
-80 ADNTPNDDFGRDRPI
+80 VDANPNDDFGRDRSI

-127 NANANGDDFDY
+127 NGTGDDFDY
-138 NLTNSVIKY
+138 SLTASVIKY
-147 QKVNAAGTNVGGEV
+147 QKVNAAGTNIGGVV
-161 IVINGGTI
+161 IVANGGTI

-203 VYLKSKTGNTAA
+203 AYLKSKTGNTAA

-223 DNALTKTPLYAITK
+223 DNALTTTPLYAITK

-244 NKNLDLNNTG
+244 NRNLDLNNAS

-264 NEGNID
+264 NEGNIN
-270 GTAITISDDLP
+270 GTAISISDDLP

-292 NYLAPTVTASNGSAA
+292 NYVAPTVTASNGSAA
-307 GTAVLSAVN
+307 GTAVLSNSN

-343 ATDAD
+343 ATATS
-348 SFTNYAIVRDNTKD
+348 SFVNYAVVRDNTKD
-362 DATANNPDIIDRS
+362 DTTANTPDIIDRS
-375 DNGLT
+375 DNGVT
-380 PGGLT
+380 PGGPT
-385 QSTYEDPSKPLIG
+385 ESTYEDPAKPLVG
-398 KDDNTNSSVTTSNQ
+398 ADNNNNATVNTTNQT
-412 VRAINITSGANKEI
+412 RAIAITPGANKEI
-426 ALVTSTTNNEISN
+426 ALVTLATSNEVTN
-439 TYTYTITNNGS
+439 TYTYTITNNGTD
-450 GVTEAAGTGNDANAV
+450 VTEAVGTGNNANAV

-474 QNNGIIDSPII
+474 QNNGITDSAVIS
-485 NITRVYVDANDN
+485 ITRVYVDANNN

-508 GVNGIYDLN
+508 GVDGIYDLN

-528 GLAPTASV
+528 GLAPGASV

-543 STGQGSNDPNST
+543 STGKGSNDPNST
-555 TNNVNNIGNFET
+555 TDNVNNIGNFET
-567 LTVAVQPVGTVSGT
+567 LTVAVQPNGAVNGT
-581 AAPTSTAGNQ
+581 AAPTSTSDNP
-591 LSTTSTTTLQGINL
+591 LSTTSTTTLQGVNL
-605 KKYQIADNCT
+605 KKYQIADDCD
-615 ANPDVAAATWSTDN
+615 ANPGVAAAAWSIN
-629 VTAKADQCVFYKL
+629 PATANADQCVFYKL
-642 EAINTF
+642 EAKNTF
-648 TDTTKIVNNLVVS
+648 TDTTKVVNNLVVS
-661 DALDSKLT
+661 DTLNDKLT
-669 YQAGSF
+669 YQANSF

-683 QILGQSIQ
+683 QTLGQSLQ

-704 VIFAA
+704 IIFAA
-709 KPSQTGTNQ
+709 QPSKTGTN

>member
-12 AVGVVA
+12 AIGVVA

-38 NVTNKASASYT
+38 NVTNKATASYT
-49 VAGNATSQT
+49 VAGNTTSQN

-67 VSETGSFSLISTV
+67 VSETGSFSLLSTV
-80 ADNTPNDDFGRDRPI
+80 VDANPNDDFGRDRSI

-127 NANANGDDFDY
+127 NGTGDDFDY
-138 NLTNSVIKY
+138 SLTASVIKY
-147 QKVNAAGTNVGGEV
+147 QKVNAAGTNIGGVV
-161 IVINGGTI
+161 IVANGGTI

-203 VYLKSKTGNTAA
+203 AYLKSKTGNTAA

-223 DNALTKTPLYAITK
+223 DNALTTTPLYAITK

-244 NKNLDLNNTG
+244 NRNLDLNNAS

-264 NEGNID
+264 NEGNIN
-270 GTAITISDDLP
+270 GTAISISDDLP

-292 NYLAPTVTASNGSAA
+292 NYVAPTVTASNGSAA
-307 GTAVLSAVN
+307 GTAVLSNSN

-343 ATDAD
+343 ATATS
-348 SFTNYAIVRDNTKD
+348 SFVNYAVVRDNTKD
-362 DATANNPDIIDRS
+362 DTTANTPDIIDRS
-375 DNGLT
+375 DNGVI
-380 PGGLT
+380 PGGPT
-385 QSTYEDPSKPLIG
+385 ESTYEDPAKPLVG
-398 KDDNTNSSVTTSNQ
+398 ADNNNNATVNTTNQT
-412 VRAINITSGANKEI
+412 RAIAITPGANKEI
-426 ALVTSTTNNEISN
+426 ALVTLATSNEVTN
-439 TYTYTITNNGS
+439 TYTYTITNNGTD
-450 GVTEAAGTGNDANAV
+450 VTEAVGTGNNANAV

-474 QNNGIIDSPII
+474 QNNGITDSAVIS
-485 NITRVYVDANDN
+485 ITRVYVDANNN

-508 GVNGIYDLN
+508 GVDGIYDLN

-528 GLAPTASV
+528 GLAPGASV

-543 STGQGSNDPNST
+543 STGKGSNDPNST
-555 TNNVNNIGNFET
+555 TDNVNNIGNFET
-567 LTVAVQPVGTVSGT
+567 LTVAVQPNGAVNGT
-581 AAPTSTAGNQ
+581 AAPTSTSDNP
-591 LSTTSTTTLQGINL
+591 LSTTSTTTLQGVNL
-605 KKYQIADNCT
+605 KKYQIADDCD
-615 ANPDVAAATWSTDN
+615 ANPGVAAAAWSIN
-629 VTAKADQCVFYKL
+629 PATANADQCVFYKL
-642 EAINTF
+642 EAKNTF
-648 TDTTKIVNNLVVS
+648 TDTTKVVNNLVVS
-661 DALDSKLT
+661 DTLNDKLT
-669 YQAGSF
+669 YQANSF

-683 QILGQSIQ
+683 QTLGQSLQ

-704 VIFAA
+704 IIFAA
-709 KPSQTGTNQ
+709 QPSKTGTN

>member
-12 AVGVVA
+12 AIGVVA

-26 AATPTGGTSGSF
+26 AATPTGGASGSF
-38 NVTNKASASYT
+38 NVTNKATASYT
-49 VAGNATSQT
+49 VAGNTTSQT

-80 ADNTPNDDFGRDRPI
+80 VDNTPNDDFGRDRPI
-95 NAQASSTV
+95 NAQANSTV

-116 DTYTVNIANIP
+116 DTYTINIANI
-127 NANANGDDFDY
+127 ANGAGDDFDY
-138 NLTNSVIKY
+138 NLTNSIIKY
-147 QKVNAAGTNVGGEV
+147 QKVNTAGTNIGGVV
-161 IVINGGTI
+161 IVANGGTI

-203 VYLKSKTGNTAA
+203 AYLKSKTGNTAA

-223 DNALTKTPLYAITK
+223 DNALTTTPLYAITK

-244 NKNLDLNNTG
+244 NRNLDLNNAS

-264 NEGNID
+264 NEGNIN
-270 GTAITISDDLP
+270 GTAISISDDLP
-281 SGLVAIASTEA
+281 SGLIAIASTEA
-292 NYLAPTVTASNGSAA
+292 NYVAPTVTASNGSAA
-307 GTAVLSAVN
+307 GTAVLSNSN

-343 ATDAD
+343 ATATS
-348 SFTNYAIVRDNTKD
+348 SFVNYAVVRDNTKD
-362 DATANNPDIIDRS
+362 DTTANTPDIIDRS
-375 DNGLT
+375 DNGVI
-380 PGGLT
+380 PGGPT
-385 QSTYEDPSKPLIG
+385 ESTYEDPAKPLVG
-398 KDDNTNSSVTTSNQ
+398 ADNNNNATVNTTNQT
-412 VRAINITSGANKEI
+412 RAIAITPGANKEI
-426 ALVTSTTNNEISN
+426 ALVTLATSNEVTN
-439 TYTYTITNNGS
+439 TYTYTITNNGTD
-450 GVTEAAGTGNDANAV
+450 VTEAVGTGNNANAV

-474 QNNGIIDSPII
+474 QNNGITDSAVIS
-485 NITRVYVDANDN
+485 ITRVYVDANNN

-508 GVNGIYDLN
+508 GVDGIYDLN

-528 GLAPTASV
+528 GLAPGASV

-543 STGQGSNDPNST
+543 STGKGSNDPNST
-555 TNNVNNIGNFET
+555 TDNVNNIGNFET
-567 LTVAVQPVGTVSGT
+567 LTVAVQPNGAVNGT
-581 AAPTSTAGNQ
+581 AAPTSTSDNP
-591 LSTTSTTTLQGINL
+591 LSTTSTTTLQGVNL
-605 KKYQIADNCT
+605 KKYQIADDCD
-615 ANPDVAAATWSTDN
+615 ANPGVAAAAWSIN
-629 VTAKADQCVFYKL
+629 PATADADQCVFYKL
-642 EAINTF
+642 EAKNTF
-648 TDTTKIVNNLVVS
+648 TDTTKVVNNLVVS
-661 DALDSKLT
+661 DTLNDKLT
-669 YQAGSF
+669 YQANSF

-683 QILGQSIQ
+683 QTLGQSLQ

-709 KPSQTGTNQ
+709 QPSKTGTN

>member
-12 AVGVVA
+12 AIGVVA

-38 NVTNKASASYT
+38 NVTNKATASYT
-49 VAGNATSQT
+49 VAGNTTSQN

-67 VSETGSFSLISTV
+67 VSETGSFSLLSTV
-80 ADNTPNDDFGRDRPI
+80 VDANPNDDFGRDRSI

-127 NANANGDDFDY
+127 NGTGDDFDY
-138 NLTNSVIKY
+138 SLTASVIKY
-147 QKVNAAGTNVGGEV
+147 QKVNAAGTNIGGVV
-161 IVINGGTI
+161 IVANGGTI

-203 VYLKSKTGNTAA
+203 AYLKSKTGNTAA

-223 DNALTKTPLYAITK
+223 DNALTTTPLYAITK

-244 NKNLDLNNTG
+244 NRNLDLNNAS

-264 NEGNID
+264 NEGNIN
-270 GTAITISDDLP
+270 GTAISISDDLP

-292 NYLAPTVTASNGSAA
+292 NYVAPTVTASNGSAA
-307 GTAVLSAVN
+307 GTAVLSNSN

-343 ATDAD
+343 ATATS
-348 SFTNYAIVRDNTKD
+348 SFVNYAVVRDNTKD
-362 DATANNPDIIDRS
+362 DTTANTPDIIDRS
-375 DNGLT
+375 DNGVI
-380 PGGLT
+380 PGGPT
-385 QSTYEDPSKPLIG
+385 ESTYEDPAKPLVG
-398 KDDNTNSSVTTSNQ
+398 ADNNNNATVNTTNQT
-412 VRAINITSGANKEI
+412 RAIAITPGANKEI
-426 ALVTSTTNNEISN
+426 ALVTLATSNEVTN
-439 TYTYTITNNGS
+439 TYTYTITNNGTD
-450 GVTEAAGTGNDANAV
+450 VTEAVGTGNNANAV

-474 QNNGIIDSPII
+474 QNNGITDSAVIS
-485 NITRVYVDANDN
+485 ITRVYVDANNN

-508 GVNGIYDLN
+508 GVDGIYDLN

-528 GLAPTASV
+528 GLAPGASV

-543 STGQGSNDPNST
+543 STGKGSNDPNST
-555 TNNVNNIGNFET
+555 TDNVNNIGNFET
-567 LTVAVQPVGTVSGT
+567 LTVAVQPNGAVNGT
-581 AAPTSTAGNQ
+581 AAPTSTSDNP
-591 LSTTSTTTLQGINL
+591 LSTTSTTTLQGVNL
-605 KKYQIADNCT
+605 KKYQIADDCD
-615 ANPDVAAATWSTDN
+615 ANPGVAAAAWSIN
-629 VTAKADQCVFYKL
+629 PATANADQCVFYKL
-642 EAINTF
+642 EAKNTF
-648 TDTTKIVNNLVVS
+648 TDTTKVVNNLVVS
-661 DALDSKLT
+661 DTLNDKLT
-669 YQAGSF
+669 YQANSF

-683 QILGQSIQ
+683 QTLGQSLQ

-709 KPSQTGTNQ
+709 QPSKTGTN